1 MYLKNLTPHPIVFH
15 LEGGATATLAP
26 EPVSLRLDEE
36 DVAVSKEWVQGE
48 GGVFPNSAGNTRVE
62 GWEPEGI
69 YQLAL
74 PVVKRTYSA
83 PEDLPAPEDG
93 VLLVV
98 SLPALMGLRA
108 AGITRADIVSLDTGP
123 GPFGAV
129 RNEAG
134 VVVGSR
140 ALLVLGE
147 FPEGLYGGDG
157 WPAATWLEAQTKNVD
172 LPGEYAGDR

>member
-1 MYLKNLTPHPIVFH
+1 MYLKNLTPHAIVFH
-15 LEGGATATLAP
+15 LAGGGTATLAP
-26 EPVSLRLDEE
+26 EPIALRLEE
-36 DVAVSKEWVQGE
+36 TDTAVSKEWIQGE
-48 GGVFPNSAGNTRVE
+48 GGVFPNSVGNTRVE

-69 YQLAL
+69 HQLAL

-83 PEDLPAPEDG
+83 PGNLPAAEPG

-108 AGITRADIVSLDTGP
+108 AGCDRRDIVSLDTGP

-134 VVVGSR
+134 VVVGSK
-140 ALLVLGE
+140 ALLVIGE
-147 FPEGLYGGDG
+147 FPEGLYGGEG
-157 WPAATWLEAQTKNVD
+157 WPVETWLEANAKNVD